1 MMMPLSLLCGLDPVL
16 SQRSWAFELEMPRF
30 LPVIVSSN
38 SPAAAKAQRTPPSKP
53 AMRLPS
59 GRASLHVSGC
69 HTLSYWIEQFVSIG
83 LQLAKLKILLDWG
96 YQAADLEDECWTFVF
111 KASRADERCWQASQ
125 SYAGLLAYDLHLVRL
140 SADWASSTDDAAD
153 SASLAA

>member
-1 MMMPLSLLCGLDPVL
+1 MMMPLSLLCGLDPFL

-38 SPAAAKAQRTPPSKP
+38 SPTAAKAQRTPPSKP

-96 YQAADLEDECWTFVF
+96 GIKPRIWRMSAGPSFSKHREPMKDVGKPARATRDCWPTIFILYGYLQTG
-111 KASRADERCWQASQ
+111 RHQLTM
-125 SYAGLLAYDLHLVRL
+125 LLIALR
-140 SADWASSTDDAAD
+140 
-153 SASLAA
+153 